1 MPDEKNQTSHCRLC
15 QWKALMTPGRAM
27 VKVVCLTALK
37 TGSSSRMTSI
47 RRPRSSACTVS
58 TFRTTPSIT
67 ETLPP
72 LSLAP
77 RAVPETPGPV
87 AHGAARIKSAG
98 RPLPFWR
105 AAIRATF
112 ALTGAFC
119 YPEAMLESL
128 REVVRYRSLLR
139 NLVARDLK
147 VRYKRSALGILWT
160 MLNPLLLMIIFT
172 IVFAQIFRVTVDHF
186 TVYFLSAFVLWN
198 FFAQAT
204 SWSTACLLSYGPLI
218 KKIYLPKSIFVIATV
233 LAGTVN
239 LLISLVPLALI
250 MLCVGHPFSP
260 ALAFLP
266 VPIFL
271 ATLFSLGLSLALAP
285 LCVMF
290 ADIVQIYAVVLT
302 AWMYLTP
309 IIYPLNALPDHYRR
323 LILANPMTHLVEAF
337 RTPIYQ
343 GAIPSLHVM
352 ISASVA
358 AVGTLVIGWVIFEHY
373 SDRVAYYV

>member
-1 MPDEKNQTSHCRLC
+1 
-15 QWKALMTPGRAM
+15 M
-27 VKVVCLTALK
+27 VKVVCLTAPK
-37 TGSSSRMTSI
+37 TGSASRMTSI
-47 RRPRSSACTVS
+47 RRPRWPACTVS

-67 ETLPP
+67 ETLPA

-77 RAVPETPGPV
+77 RAVPEMPGPV
-87 AHGAARIKSAG
+87 AQGAARINPPASVA
-98 RPLPFWR
+98 LCR
-105 AAIRATF
+105 AALRARF

-119 YPEAMLESL
+119 YPETMLESL

-218 KKIYLPKSIFVIATV
+218 KKIYVPKSIFVLATV

-250 MLCVGHPFSP
+250 MLVVGHPFS
-260 ALAFLP
+260 AAMAFLP
-266 VPIFL
+266 VPIL
-271 ATLFSLGLSLALAP
+271 LTTMFSLGLSLALAP
-285 LCVMF
+285 LSLMF
-290 ADIVQIYAVVLT
+290 ADIVQIYQAVLT

-309 IIYPLNALPDHYRR
+309 IMYPLSALPDGYRR

-358 AVGTLVIGWVIFEHY
+358 AVGTLVIGWAIFEHY